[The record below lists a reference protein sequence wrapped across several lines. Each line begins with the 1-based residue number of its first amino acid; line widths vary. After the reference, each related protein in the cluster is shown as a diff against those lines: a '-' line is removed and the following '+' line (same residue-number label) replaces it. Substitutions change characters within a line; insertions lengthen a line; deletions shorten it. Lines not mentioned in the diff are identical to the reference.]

1 MFSIRCLVF
10 AKRNLFNYFSEREE
24 RRDIFLLK
32 IEQRKIP
39 LLKRKSAFPGR
50 FGENVENVPFSPF
63 SKSRESELKKLEPQR
78 HMLLC
83 GHDLN

>member
-1 MFSIRCLVF
+1 LRKEIYSTILV
-10 AKRNLFNYFSEREE
+10 KEKREE
-24 RRDIFLLK
+24 TFSCLRLSKGKF
-32 IEQRKIP
+32 P
-39 LLKRKSAFPGR
+39 FLKRKSAFPGR

-63 SKSRESELKKLEPQR
+63 SKSRGSELKKPEPQR